1 VPEYG
6 QGDQVARRAEI
17 RNSYDF
23 DVVQV
28 VDRSQLFSLRY
39 VEQPVPVLRRERG
52 GQRLLVPR
60 QARGRYFPA
69 PNAGLKLPYDMNDE
83 HLKANLGSTQI
94 DTPARS
100 ARAHSGYFDDGA
112 TMQKSTLSLTQLP
125 LIGSPIC
132 AMSIR

>member
-1 VPEYG
+1 MSSRLSI
-6 QGDQVARRAEI
+6 AANFFRFATS
-17 RNSYDF
+17 NS
-23 DVVQV
+23 
-28 VDRSQLFSLRY
+28 RSQCYDANAVASACLCLGKLEDDIF
-39 VEQPVPVLRRERG
+39 QP
-52 GQRLLVPR
+52 
-60 QARGRYFPA
+60 